1 VKRKDD
7 MNDRIVESVV
17 DEPEVVDLDPQVVRE
32 RFRRSPFEGLDR
44 RFLSILLISFVVHF
58 SIALYFVIN
67 PPPAE
72 FSQEEI
78 EKIQKRYVK
87 LVLNKEVPKEEKVQ
101 KVEGLGKETG
111 TPEKPKPEEK
121 PKAQAEGKSAKAA
134 RKSKGPVSAEARAAA
149 RRRAAA
155 ARRQTRAQIAK
166 QASSAGVLALLTG
179 AGNSSAGDGVEDVLN
194 DVGNLNQDLD
204 TKLSQVGGLK
214 TRGKPGSGSGNG
226 DGSGRAVR
234 GGRATSLASIDDLV
248 SGLSEAEAASL
259 KRSGDLIVSSA
270 SPVEG
275 GPGAKAGSRDPD
287 AVSAIVNKHNSAIQ
301 YCYQRALR
309 RNPDLKGKLV
319 VRFTI
324 TPEGRVKNVEVVS
337 TTLTDKSVIDCVV
350 SRIRRWSDFG
360 AIDPSKGDATFRQV
374 YAFGY

>member
-1 VKRKDD
+1 
-7 MNDRIVESVV
+7 MNDRIVEPVV
-17 DEPEVVDLDPQVVRE
+17 DEPEVVDLDPQVVKE
-32 RFRRSPFEGLDR
+32 RFSRSPFEGFDR

-58 SIALYFVIN
+58 SIALYFVLN

-72 FSQEEI
+72 FTQEEI

-87 LVLNKEVPKEEKVQ
+87 LVLNKEVPKQEKVQ

-111 TPEKPKPEEK
+111 VKEEPKPEEK
-121 PKAQAEGKSAKAA
+121 PKPEGQGKSAKAA
-134 RKSKGPVSAEARAAA
+134 RKAKGPVSAEARAAA

-179 AGNSSAGDGVEDVLN
+179 AGNTSSGDGAEDVLN

-204 TKLSQVGGLK
+204 AKLSQVGGLK
-214 TRGKPGSGSGNG
+214 THGKPGRGSGSGR
-226 DGSGRAVR
+226 GRAVR

-259 KRSGDLIVSSA
+259 KRSGNLILSSA
-270 SPVEG
+270 APVDG

-287 AVSAIVNKHNSAIQ
+287 AVSAVVNKHNSAIQ

-337 TTLTDKSVIDCVV
+337 STLTDKSVIDCVV

-360 AIDPSKGDATFRQV
+360 VIDPSKGDATFRQV